1 MLFDETI
8 FNATMKRLTSDGDR
22 AGLEAYLASE
32 FQRLGDS
39 EITIG
44 GSCCCGKSACRLE
57 EEDLAWQRNR
67 LQGQVMIGSE
77 LADLYRENKAWDRCF
92 ETYEILDT
100 LLREAGLAE
109 TEAYGRILINRAY
122 AHMDREEDVQAL
134 EDATAAEMLLEKADS
149 GDCNAWTRLYNLIS
163 VVCRR
168 KGDAENAAW
177 AMGKAVEKIRSGSKD
192 PDMRAQMLLNH
203 AATLQHMGNPED
215 ALQIVDS
222 LIAEYEDSGEMGMPY
237 FAALNLKAT
246 ICYQLKAFLSAG
258 ETFAALID
266 AAGKAGVLTEQ
277 LGMVCRNCSKMF
289 SLAGDAERAQKY
301 EKMAD
306 TF

>member
-1 MLFDETI
+1 MLFDEMI
-8 FNATMKRLTSDGDR
+8 YNATMKKLTSDGDR
-22 AGLEAYLASE
+22 AGLEAYLSSE
-32 FQRLGDS
+32 FQRLRDS
-39 EITIG
+39 EISVG
-44 GSCCCGKSACRLE
+44 GNCCCGKSACRLQ

-92 ETYEILDT
+92 ETYEILDA
-100 LLREAGLAE
+100 LLREAGYAE

-122 AHMDREEDVQAL
+122 ARMDHGEDVQAL

-149 GDCNAWTRLYNLIS
+149 SDCNAWTRLYNLIS

-203 AATLQHMGNPED
+203 AATLLHMGNPED
-215 ALQIVDS
+215 ALQIVGN
-222 LIAEYEDSGEMGMPY
+222 LIAEYESSGDLGMPY

-246 ICYQLKAFLSAG
+246 ICYQLKAYLSAA

-266 AAGKAGVLTEQ
+266 AAKQAGVLTEQ
-277 LGMVCRNCSKMF
+277 LGVVCRNCSKMF
-289 SLAGDAERAQKY
+289 SLAGDAERADAY